1 MASSKD
7 DTKTALAWALFDA
20 VVDRAA
26 PNGVY
31 RNPWMND
38 GSYEPDI
45 PVLEQLLGCVLAVIP
60 NPKKTQSG
68 VAALAL
74 DVWLAYELRCAGF
87 EPDAVWPRARH
98 PRVVPTDITLM
109 LNGIPK
115 TTERPILQA
124 RIEGKNPPSG
134 VVSASANILGRN
146 YLKQVDVVMSSWAT
160 GPEVLISTKR
170 MDAAYGKN
178 AANRIEEANGDAKNL
193 RGRHPLAA
201 LGFVFGLNVDAFATE
216 PAIARWLVDQLQK
229 LNREDDAYEAVS
241 LVLMDYTVDPQVA
254 DGPLDD
260 ALSDEN
266 EDEESPALI
275 EPGAEEDDATEDL
288 LDEAVPETDI
298 AAQLQSLPV
307 VKVRRDLTPDDL
319 DPATFLRD
327 MANHVLDIAPVTMH
341 TEARIRAGRPY
352 IEPKP
357 KKSRKKAGDAPAG

>member
-26 PNGVY
+26 PKGVY
-31 RNPWMND
+31 RNPWMSD
-38 GSYEPDI
+38 GSYDPDT
-45 PVLEQLLGCVLAVIP
+45 PVLERLLGCVLAVIP

-115 TTERPILQA
+115 TTERPIFQA

-201 LGFVFGLNVDAFATE
+201 LGFVFGLNVDAFTTE

-241 LVLMDYTVDPQVA
+241 LVLMDYTVDPQVV
-254 DGPLDD
+254 DD
-260 ALSDEN
+260 RPDDESPSE
-266 EDEESPALI
+266 EDESPALI
-275 EPGAEEDDATEDL
+275 EPGADDDDATEDM
-288 LDEAVPETDI
+288 LDEAVPESDI
-298 AAQLQSLPV
+298 EEQLQSLPV
-307 VKVRRDLTPDDL
+307 VRVRRDLTPEDL
-319 DPATFLRD
+319 DPATFLRG
-327 MANHVLDIAPVTMH
+327 MVNHVLDIAPVTMH
-341 TEARIRAGRPY
+341 TEARIRAGRPF